1 MRPPHQLNHIFV
13 LNSTQPADP
22 SHLHPQTNA
31 SNHIIMQSPKPPHHS
46 ETSSTPQTPQPST
59 KPAPQSNQTPPSA
72 QPPQPQ
78 QKSLKPIVSIT
89 RNSIRREQARR
100 NLASFAQYCMPEFSP
115 TPFHLTY
122 YRVLEAF
129 AKGAIKRLI
138 ISVPPQ
144 HGKSLGSSILLPAF
158 VLGIHPNTHIAI
170 ASYSFRLATRFNRR
184 IQQLIDSEPY
194 RTLFPETQLT
204 TPRGGHTNFTPLSNK
219 PGKTIIN
226 NNPVRTAEA
235 FELAY
240 SSGSLLA
247 VGREGS
253 LTGNSVDLLILD
265 DLFKDAMEANSPIIR
280 DNSWEWYN
288 AVARTR
294 LHNRSQELLVGTRWH
309 EEDLVGR
316 LAAHEKIIEL
326 VDPSQLTESPSDGWF
341 RLNFEAIKTGP
352 STPIDP
358 RPKGTALWP
367 ERQSLTLLET
377 RRKLDRNLFE
387 ALYQGHPISKAGLL
401 YGDSFTTYNT
411 LPERII
417 KRGSYTDTA
426 DMGDDYLCS
435 LCYAVDPEGLI
446 YILDTLYTQEP
457 MEVTE
462 SLVANMFRDADIRE
476 ATIESNNGGR
486 GFARAVNRLV
496 PEIKINW
503 IHQSRNKEA
512 RILSNSATVLRLVRW
527 PRGWEERWPEL
538 AHDLL
543 NYQRLYRANRH
554 HDAPDALTGVIE
566 TEFERSKRT
575 IRAVSFRSGK

>member
-1 MRPPHQLNHIFV
+1 MSSKNYTPKTDNTQPSPNSPSSITTSTSPTKTTV
-13 LNSTQPADP
+13 NSTTQPQQRSP
-22 SHLHPQTNA
+22 LT
-31 SNHIIMQSPKPPHHS
+31 ISPKPPI
-46 ETSSTPQTPQPST
+46 T
-59 KPAPQSNQTPPSA
+59 
-72 QPPQPQ
+72 
-78 QKSLKPIVSIT
+78 IT
-89 RNSIRREQARR
+89 RSSILREQARR
-100 NLASFAQYCMPEFSP
+100 NFTSFAQYCLPEFCP

-122 YRVLEAF
+122 YQALEAF
-129 AKGAIKRLI
+129 AKGVIKRLI
-138 ISVPPQ
+138 VSIPPQ

-158 VLGIHPNTHIAI
+158 VLGIRPNTHIAI

-184 IQQLIDSEPY
+184 IQQLIDSKPY
-194 RTLFPETQLT
+194 HILFPKTQLKA
-204 TPRGGHTNFTPLSNK
+204 PRGGRNEMSSPHNNTS
-219 PGKTIIN
+219 KTSIN
-226 NNPVRTAEA
+226 NNPIRTAET
-235 FELAY
+235 FELTL

-280 DNSWEWYN
+280 DNTWEWYN

-294 LHNRSQELLVGTRWH
+294 LHNNSQELLVGTRWH

-326 VDPSQLTESPSDGWF
+326 VDPTQFSKPLSEGWL
-341 RLNFEAIKTGP
+341 RLNFEAIKTSP
-352 STPIDP
+352 STLIDP
-358 RPKGTALWP
+358 RHESEALWP
-367 ERQSLTLLET
+367 ERHSISLLET

-387 ALYQGHPISKAGLL
+387 ALYQGHPVSKAGLL
-401 YGDSFTTYNT
+401 YGDAFTTYDT
-411 LPERII
+411 LPDRII
-417 KRGSYTDTA
+417 KRGNYTDTA
-426 DMGDDYLCS
+426 DMGDDFLCS
-435 LCYAVDPEGLI
+435 FCYAVDQEGLI

-462 SLVANMFRDADIRE
+462 SLVAEMLKNSDIRE

-512 RILSNSATVLRLVRW
+512 RILSNSATVLRLIRW
-527 PRGWEERWPEL
+527 PQGWEERWPEL

-543 NYQRLYRANRH
+543 CYRRLYRANRH
-554 HDAPDALTGVIE
+554 HDAPDALTGIIE
-566 TEFERSKRT
+566 TEFDRSKRT
-575 IRAVSFRSGK
+575 IQAVSFRSGKH